1 MAKNKEL
8 TFEEKLKEAL
18 IPKEEQPYEISENW
32 EWVKLGSVS
41 DYKKGPFGS
50 SLTKSLFIPKNKNTI
65 KVYEQKNAIQKNW
78 KLGSYYI
85 SEEYFK
91 NNMSSF
97 EVKENDII
105 VSCAGTIGET
115 YIMPHGIEKGIIN
128 QALMKIKLNE
138 NIDKKYYLFYFDYT
152 LKNLSNTYSK
162 GLAIKNIPPFKIF
175 KELAFILPH

>member
-8 TFEEKLKEAL
+8 TLEEKLKEAL
-18 IPKEEQPYEISENW
+18 IPKEEQSYEIPESW
-32 EWVKLGSVS
+32 EWVKLGSVG

-115 YIMPHGIEKGIIN
+115 YIMPPGIEKGIIN
-128 QALMKIKLNE
+128 QALMKIKLN
-138 NIDKKYYLFYFDYT
+138 
-152 LKNLSNTYSK
+152 
-162 GLAIKNIPPFKIF
+162 
-175 KELAFILPH
+175 